1 MDYGCLLRLSAGCQV
16 CVIHHMRGITIMFID
31 LFMFM
36 FIEKVNSPV
45 LYYLQVEY
53 QKGRLLEFS

>member
-36 FIEKVNSPV
+36 FIEKVKSPV
-45 LYYLQVEY
+45 LYYLQVEC
-53 QKGRLLEFS
+53 QQGR